1 MYDTILT
8 IRIVTVT
15 KRIVRILHKLKYKIE
30 FIKHSRMNSI
40 ITTMDNKL
48 KTMDNKLKTD
58 DNKVKII
65 VKKRKMV
72 IKKSKKMDEPIKSDE
87 PIDTGKVDQVSL
99 YLKSL
104 TIQENQTLEIA
115 SSHLGT
121 SFNIKR
127 SIGFLNWKS
136 NQNQH

>member
-1 MYDTILT
+1 
-8 IRIVTVT
+8 
-15 KRIVRILHKLKYKIE
+15 
-30 FIKHSRMNSI
+30 MNSI
-40 ITTMDNKL
+40 ITTMDNKV
-48 KTMDNKLKTD
+48 KTD
-58 DNKVKII
+58 DNKGKII

-87 PIDTGKVDQVSL
+87 QIKSDELIKSDNVDQVSL
-99 YLKSL
+99 YVKSL
-104 TIQENQTLEIA
+104 TTQENQTLEIA

>member
-1 MYDTILT
+1 
-8 IRIVTVT
+8 
-15 KRIVRILHKLKYKIE
+15 
-30 FIKHSRMNSI
+30 
-40 ITTMDNKL
+40 MDNKV
-48 KTMDNKLKTD
+48 KTEDNKVKTD
-58 DNKVKII
+58 DNKGKII

-72 IKKSKKMDEPIKSDE
+72 IKKSKKTDDPIKSDD
-87 PIDTGKVDQVSL
+87 PIDTGNVDQVSL

-104 TIQENQTLEIA
+104 TTQENQTLEIA

-121 SFNIKR
+121 SFNLKR

>member
-1 MYDTILT
+1 
-8 IRIVTVT
+8 
-15 KRIVRILHKLKYKIE
+15 
-30 FIKHSRMNSI
+30 MNSI
-40 ITTMDNKL
+40 ITTMDNKV
-48 KTMDNKLKTD
+48 KTD

-72 IKKSKKMDEPIKSDE
+72 IKKSKKTDEPIKSDE
-87 PIDTGKVDQVSL
+87 PIDAGNVDQVSL

-104 TIQENQTLEIA
+104 TTQENQTLEIA

-121 SFNIKR
+121 SFNLKR